1 MNDVLLV
8 VVVLVALGF
17 DFTNG
22 FHDTANAVA
31 TSVSTR
37 ALSPRLA
44 VLIAAI
50 ANLAG
55 AFVTT
60 AVAKT
65 VGKGIIDTGLANEKT
80 VLAAL
85 IGAIVWNLIT
95 WRAGLPSS
103 SSHALIGGLVG
114 AAIAQSGL
122 EGVQWH
128 GLVHSVAIPAI
139 AAPAI
144 AFAGAFLL
152 LLAIYWLLVWM
163 NPGMANRTFRLGQLA
178 SGTWVAFTHGANDAQ
193 KTMGVIALALFEAG
207 HLSHFYI
214 PNWVI
219 VSAGLAIAAGTYVG
233 GWRIMKTL
241 GQRVVNMEPASGFA
255 AQITAG
261 VTIYSATKLGYP
273 LSTTHVISGSVLGS
287 GATKRLSAVRWG
299 VAGNIVTAWLLT
311 IPAAGLVAAALVLAD
326 PGDLLAA
333 ALHFGHAAGPQRR
346 VHDRA
351 ALRHPLRRAR
361 LRAEPDGARGQ
372 RDQRPRPGHRHLLG
386 RPDHVRLQARVR
398 DGEGLPRPARVRRVR
413 GHPREPRLAQRR
425 LRPLRGHVRRAQ
437 LGAAP
442 RRRDRRGR
450 RLDRARPR
458 PRPDRP
464 RALPLDRGAVR
475 RRRRPEDLRPPPPP
489 AAGARHGPRAQ
500 RRLRRR
506 RLHRVPAARGRRPRS
521 LGPQARAVCV
531 AAREPV
537 RRQRRHGLLDSA
549 CEARRGPVTT

>member
-1 MNDVLLV
+1 MDKVLLV
-8 VVVLVALGF
+8 VVVVVALGF

-44 VLIAAI
+44 VLIAAV

-65 VGKGIIDTGLANEKT
+65 VGKGIIDTGLATEHT

-85 IGAIVWNLIT
+85 LGAITWNLIT
-95 WRAGLPSS
+95 WWLGLPSS

-122 EGVQWH
+122 SGVEWH
-128 GLVHSVAIPAI
+128 GLVHSVAIPAV

-144 AFAGAFLL
+144 AFAGGFLL

-214 PNWVI
+214 PTWVI
-219 VSAGLAIAAGTYVG
+219 VCAGIAIAAGTYVG
-233 GWRIMKTL
+233 GWRIMRTL
-241 GQRVVNMEPASGFA
+241 GQRVINMEPASGFA
-255 AQITAG
+255 SQITAG
-261 VTIYSATKLGYP
+261 VTIYTATKLGYP
-273 LSTTHVISGSVLGS
+273 LSTTHVISGSVMGA

-311 IPAAGLVAAALVLAD
+311 IPAAGLVAAALYW
-326 PGDLLAA
+326 
-333 ALHFGHAAGPQRR
+333 
-346 VHDRA
+346 
-351 ALRHPLRRAR
+351 
-361 LRAEPDGARGQ
+361 
-372 RDQRPRPGHRHLLG
+372 
-386 RPDHVRLQARVR
+386 
-398 DGEGLPRPARVRRVR
+398 
-413 GHPREPRLAQRR
+413 
-425 LRPLRGHVRRAQ
+425 
-437 LGAAP
+437 
-442 RRRDRRGR
+442 
-450 RLDRARPR
+450 
-458 PRPDRP
+458 
-464 RALPLDRGAVR
+464 
-475 RRRRPEDLRPPPPP
+475 
-489 AAGARHGPRAQ
+489 
-500 RRLRRR
+500 
-506 RLHRVPAARGRRPRS
+506 
-521 LGPQARAVCV
+521 
-531 AAREPV
+531 PV
-537 RRQRRHGLLDSA
+537 QGIF
-549 CEARRGPVTT
+549 

>member
-44 VLIAAI
+44 VLIAAV

-65 VGKGIIDTGLANEKT
+65 VGKGIIDTGLATEKT

-85 IGAIVWNLIT
+85 VGAIVWNLIT

-128 GLVHSVAIPAI
+128 GIVHSVAIPAI

-144 AFAGAFLL
+144 AFAAAFGL

-163 NPGMANRTFRLGQLA
+163 NPGTANRTFRFGQLA

-214 PNWVI
+214 PTWVI

-233 GWRIMKTL
+233 GWRIMRTL

-261 VTIYSATKLGYP
+261 ATIYMATKLGYP

-299 VAGNIVTAWLLT
+299 VAGNMVVAWLLT
-311 IPAAGLVAAALVLAD
+311 IPAAGLVAAAVYW
-326 PGDLLAA
+326 
-333 ALHFGHAAGPQRR
+333 
-346 VHDRA
+346 
-351 ALRHPLRRAR
+351 
-361 LRAEPDGARGQ
+361 
-372 RDQRPRPGHRHLLG
+372 
-386 RPDHVRLQARVR
+386 
-398 DGEGLPRPARVRRVR
+398 
-413 GHPREPRLAQRR
+413 
-425 LRPLRGHVRRAQ
+425 
-437 LGAAP
+437 
-442 RRRDRRGR
+442 
-450 RLDRARPR
+450 
-458 PRPDRP
+458 
-464 RALPLDRGAVR
+464 
-475 RRRRPEDLRPPPPP
+475 
-489 AAGARHGPRAQ
+489 
-500 RRLRRR
+500 
-506 RLHRVPAARGRRPRS
+506 
-521 LGPQARAVCV
+521 
-531 AAREPV
+531 PV
-537 RRQRRHGLLDSA
+537 QGIF
-549 CEARRGPVTT
+549 